1 MESHEAMP
9 LQEVMSPTLGPAS
22 AIRNAG
28 MTSGPSTTTAVQVP
42 SSLMPHGRTTVD
54 EAAGQVGSLGT
65 TGATYGSVATVE
77 IVDAVGVHGFATSGP
92 EDSGLITVQT
102 GMMEAGVMDPA
113 GDSGYNPPAAIPG
126 GSTGSVGFETP
137 RTSLQGTAT
146 AIGTAPQ
153 AFVSRTFAG
162 LLERAQT
169 LFTGGATVQ
178 ATSPT
183 RMPSPLQHLQQS
195 PATVSPVPEP
205 PLLESR
211 HVEAAAAPLFS
222 GANMQQ
228 MAAVECRA
236 LLLYGSPPQ
245 APGANAESS
254 SIPHD
259 AIQVEVARQLAG
271 LKQELENQRAR
282 AEHAEALLRAQVADQ
297 ARSANTQPVGLGSVS
312 GLGMDYTGS
321 MGDSAVGSGL
331 PSVPLPIPRVP
342 KASSHPN
349 PGIGLIQAKAPPPTR
364 EPQGLAGALPGFVG
378 FVGSRT
384 RSPGPG
390 QRSGAAPADV
400 SPPAV
405 RSGVAV
411 S

>member
-1 MESHEAMP
+1 M
-9 LQEVMSPTLGPAS
+9 
-22 AIRNAG
+22 
-28 MTSGPSTTTAVQVP
+28 
-42 SSLMPHGRTTVD
+42 
-54 EAAGQVGSLGT
+54 
-65 TGATYGSVATVE
+65 ATVE

-126 GSTGSVGFETP
+126 GSKGTVGSDTP

-183 RMPSPLQHLQQS
+183 RMPSPLQQLQQS

-236 LLLYGSPPQ
+236 PLLYGSPPQ

-331 PSVPLPIPRVP
+331 PSVPLPIPSVP
-342 KASSHPN
+342 KASSHTN
-349 PGIGLIQAKAPPPTR
+349 PGIGLIQAKASPPTR
-364 EPQGLAGALPGFVG
+364 EPQGLAGVLPGFVG
-378 FVGSRT
+378 FVGGRT

-390 QRSGAAPADV
+390 PQMLRHQQGQTLQIGSCC
-400 SPPAV
+400 
-405 RSGVAV
+405 
-411 S
+411 

>member
-65 TGATYGSVATVE
+65 TGATYGSMATVE

-102 GMMEAGVMDPA
+102 GMMEAGVMDTA
-113 GDSGYNPPAAIPG
+113 GDSGYNAPAAIPG
-126 GSTGSVGFETP
+126 GSAGSVGFETP

-146 AIGTAPQ
+146 AIGTVPQ

-183 RMPSPLQHLQQS
+183 RPSPLQQLQQS

-228 MAAVECRA
+228 MAAMECRA
-236 LLLYGSPPQ
+236 PLLYGSLPQ

-259 AIQVEVARQLAG
+259 AIQVELARRLAG
-271 LKQELENQRAR
+271 LKQELENQRAK

-297 ARSANTQPVGLGSVS
+297 ARSANTQPVGLGPP
-312 GLGMDYTGS
+312 LGC
-321 MGDSAVGSGL
+321 
-331 PSVPLPIPRVP
+331 
-342 KASSHPN
+342 
-349 PGIGLIQAKAPPPTR
+349 
-364 EPQGLAGALPGFVG
+364 
-378 FVGSRT
+378 
-384 RSPGPG
+384 
-390 QRSGAAPADV
+390 
-400 SPPAV
+400 
-405 RSGVAV
+405 
-411 S
+411 

>member
-1 MESHEAMP
+1 MP
-9 LQEVMSPTLGPAS
+9 LQEVMSPTLGQAS

-28 MTSGPSTTTAVQVP
+28 MTSGPSTTTADQVP
-42 SSLMPHGRTTVD
+42 SSSMSHGRATFD
-54 EAAGQVGSLGT
+54 AAVGQVGSLGT

-102 GMMEAGVMDPA
+102 GMMEAGVMDTA

-126 GSTGSVGFETP
+126 GSAGSVGFEIP

-183 RMPSPLQHLQQS
+183 RMPSPLQQLQQS

-228 MAAVECRA
+228 MAAMECRA
-236 LLLYGSPPQ
+236 PLLYGSPPQ

-259 AIQVEVARQLAG
+259 AIQVEVARHLAG

-297 ARSANTQPVGLGSVS
+297 ARSANTQPVGWVLLV
-312 GLGMDYTGS
+312 GLEWSIQGLWMI
-321 MGDSAVGSGL
+321 GSGL
-331 PSVPLPIPRVP
+331 PSVPLPIPHVP
-342 KASSHPN
+342 KVSSHPN
-349 PGIGLIQAKAPPPTR
+349 PGIGLIQAKASPPTR
-364 EPQGLAGALPGFVG
+364 EPQG
-378 FVGSRT
+378 
-384 RSPGPG
+384 
-390 QRSGAAPADV
+390 
-400 SPPAV
+400 
-405 RSGVAV
+405 
-411 S
+411 

>member
-1 MESHEAMP
+1 M
-9 LQEVMSPTLGPAS
+9 QGPAS

-28 MTSGPSTTTAVQVP
+28 MTSGPPTTTAVQVP

-54 EAAGQVGSLGT
+54 EAAGQAGSLGT

-102 GMMEAGVMDPA
+102 GMMEAGGMDPA

-126 GSTGSVGFETP
+126 GSTGTVGSETP

-153 AFVSRTFAG
+153 AFVRRTFAG
-162 LLERAQT
+162 LLERALQT

-178 ATSPT
+178 ATSST
-183 RMPSPLQHLQQS
+183 RVPSALQQLQQF
-195 PATVSPVPEP
+195 PTTVFPVPEP
-205 PLLESR
+205 FLLESC

-228 MAAVECRA
+228 MAAMERGA
-236 LLLYGSPPQ
+236 PLMYGAPQ
-245 APGANAESS
+245 LPGANTESS

-259 AIQVEVARQLAG
+259 AIQAEVARQLAG

-282 AEHAEALLRAQVADQ
+282 AEHAEALLRAHAADQ
-297 ARSANTQPVGLGSVS
+297 ARSANTQPMGLGSVR
-312 GLGMDYTGS
+312 GLEWTIQGPWVIVRLVQGCQVFLSQFPLSLKHPHTLIL
-321 MGDSAVGSGL
+321 GL
-331 PSVPLPIPRVP
+331 DLSRLKPLLPH
-342 KASSHPN
+342 AS
-349 PGIGLIQAKAPPPTR
+349 L
-364 EPQGLAGALPGFVG
+364 
-378 FVGSRT
+378 
-384 RSPGPG
+384 
-390 QRSGAAPADV
+390 
-400 SPPAV
+400 
-405 RSGVAV
+405 
-411 S
+411 